1 MRVAA
6 VVLAA
11 GVGRRFGAAT
21 KQLALLDG
29 RPLIRHVVDA
39 ALAAGLDQVVVV
51 VGHEAGSVAAA
62 LPDLPGVQVVRNE
75 HYREGQAA
83 SVREGIGALGED
95 VEAVVVLL
103 ADQPG
108 VSPSAI
114 RRVRAAV
121 EDGAEVARARYD
133 DGPAHPV
140 GLARDVFPRLL
151 ALSGDQGARAIFDE
165 VAVSEV
171 EMDGRRPPDVDTPA
185 DLARL
190 GGSETR
196 DDRLD
201 HGRDDDRQQ

>member
-1 MRVAA
+1 MAGL
-6 VVLAA
+6 VLAA
-11 GVGRRFGAAT
+11 GAGQRFGDAT

-29 RPLIRHVVDA
+29 KPLVRHVVDA

-51 VGHEAGSVAAA
+51 VGHDAGSVAAA
-62 LPDLPGVQVVRNE
+62 LPDLPGVEVVRNE
-75 HYREGQAA
+75 QYRAGQAA
-83 SVREGIGALGED
+83 SVRAGIGALAAD

-108 VSPSAI
+108 VSPSAV

-140 GLARDVFPRLL
+140 GLAREVFARLL
-151 ALSGDQGARAIFDE
+151 ALSGDRGARAIFDE
-165 VAVSEV
+165 VDVIEV
-171 EMDGRRPPDVDTPA
+171 DVDGSRPPDVDTPA

-190 GGSETR
+190 GGSEAR
-196 DDRLD
+196 DDRLG